1 VQPEAKALN
10 PFKNRTR
17 APKASEIDSSI
28 TLKKML
34 APGDDTKRFPMTKA
48 ASVTGYVVSVKKG
61 GIETCNCHA
70 TEPIKMDTHIDVV
83 ADPKFAVKKPIKVTT
98 VNKKT
103 GKKTVITK
111 DANEKFHVIVEVTPK
126 VRQQMKAR
134 GIDWTTDALKTK
146 LERHWVKFTGW
157 LLFDREHALQ
167 AENTN
172 PGNKLNWRA
181 TCNEI
186 HPIFGIAVVP
196 SP

>member
-1 VQPEAKALN
+1 
-10 PFKNRTR
+10 
-17 APKASEIDSSI
+17 
-28 TLKKML
+28 
-34 APGDDTKRFPMTKA
+34 
-48 ASVTGYVVSVKKG
+48 
-61 GIETCNCHA
+61 
-70 TEPIKMDTHIDVV
+70 MDTHIDVV
-83 ADPKFAVKKPIKVTT
+83 ADPKFAVKKPVKVTT

-172 PGNKLNWRA
+172 PAIRLTGGRPVTRFTRSSELLLCHRPRIA
-181 TCNEI
+181 T
-186 HPIFGIAVVP
+186 VVFAALAKRSAQIRRSVQPPKQGRRPTRTGTGEP
-196 SP
+196 SET